1 LRSVVAYPASRQKAP
16 ALSESGLSFDRQ
28 HAELGAFFIQFL
40 LESHPIGLQTKQ
52 FSCPRLGPASSHNK
66 EMKRNKIMNSRIT
79 DNSEGIDRRTS
90 RSICD
95 AVGERLQQDLRPE
108 SLRPSSHLQHLMD
121 ELRRRDRDDWRGMP
135 N

>member
-1 LRSVVAYPASRQKAP
+1 M
-16 ALSESGLSFDRQ
+16 
-28 HAELGAFFIQFL
+28 
-40 LESHPIGLQTKQ
+40 
-52 FSCPRLGPASSHNK
+52 
-66 EMKRNKIMNSRIT
+66 EMKRNKIMNRRIS

-108 SLRPSSHLQHLMD
+108 ALRPSSHLQHLMD